1 MRGGHHR
8 DSSFECDISLPV
20 VSRAPNRF
28 LGTRDLPYLKLGIQD
43 LKAKSGRVSG
53 LKLCAGGGMPK
64 LTLGITGLDE
74 ILGRITGFKTPY
86 WGSSVSM
93 VGLWTDRHSRETRLP
108 KKGLLLIILLYR
120 TDVLI
125 LATHLHN
132 LLFIFNR
139 LTANSIPLWH
149 EIFRGLY
156 FCRLAIFCVL
166 RELIVAIRTDWFLLL
181 GINFRDFQN
190 PVPSIDNIFVFIE
203 YVQQKYIFSSN
214 KPVFQLWLTR
224 DDFLVLYFCVAN
236 LG

>member
-1 MRGGHHR
+1 
-8 DSSFECDISLPV
+8 
-20 VSRAPNRF
+20 
-28 LGTRDLPYLKLGIQD
+28 
-43 LKAKSGRVSG
+43 
-53 LKLCAGGGMPK
+53 
-64 LTLGITGLDE
+64 
-74 ILGRITGFKTPY
+74 
-86 WGSSVSM
+86 M

-149 EIFRGLY
+149 EIFRGVY

-166 RELIVAIRTDWFLLL
+166 RELIVAIWTDWFLLL

-190 PVPSIDNIFVFIE
+190 RVPSIDNIFVFIE

-214 KPVFQLWLTR
+214 KPVFQLWLNR

-236 LG
+236 LR